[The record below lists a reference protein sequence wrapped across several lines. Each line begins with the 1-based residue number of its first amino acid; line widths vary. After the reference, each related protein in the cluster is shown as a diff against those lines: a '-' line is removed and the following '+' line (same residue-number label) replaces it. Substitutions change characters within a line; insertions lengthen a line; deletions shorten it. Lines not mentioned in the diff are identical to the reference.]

1 MSDKMKID
9 SQKLSLHPKRV
20 AQWLNAQDDWEKVKK
35 VYPIYMEVAP
45 IGACNHR
52 CTFCSVDYLGYQTVS
67 QKEENLVAALRDM
80 AENGVKSIMFAG
92 EGEPALWKPLP
103 DVLEKTKEFGLDY
116 AMTTNMVPF
125 TKANTEKF
133 IANCS
138 WIKASINAGSIE
150 DYEAIHQTKASD
162 FQKVM
167 KNFERSVEIKHQHNY
182 ECTLGGQMLLQPEN
196 KDHAITLAKRLR
208 DIGADYLVI
217 KPYTQ
222 SLYGISHTY
231 DGLRYDDMMYLKEEL
246 DSISTDS
253 FEVVFRAN
261 TMKKLNETVQPY
273 DKCYSTPTFWGYVMA
288 DGAVYSCGAHLSNE
302 HFKLGNINESSFSE
316 IWEGEGRKHN
326 YYHVKNDLCIKDCRK
341 NCRMDEVNRYL
352 WELKHPSP
360 HVNFI

>member
-1 MSDKMKID
+1 
-9 SQKLSLHPKRV
+9 V
-20 AQWLNAQDDWEKVKK
+20 
-35 VYPIYMEVAP
+35 
-45 IGACNHR
+45 
-52 CTFCSVDYLGYQTVS
+52 
-67 QKEENLVAALRDM
+67 
-80 AENGVKSIMFAG
+80 
-92 EGEPALWKPLP
+92 
-103 DVLEKTKEFGLDY
+103 FGLDY

-125 TKANTEKF
+125 TKVNTEKF

-138 WIKASINAGSIE
+138 WIKASINAGSAS
-150 DYEAIHQTKASD
+150 DYEAIHQTKPSD
-162 FQKVM
+162 FELVM
-167 KNFERSVEIKHQHNY
+167 KNFERSVDIKHQYNY
-182 ECTLGGQMLLQPEN
+182 ECTLGGQMLLLPEN
-196 KDHAITLAKRLR
+196 KNHAIDLAKRLR

-222 SLYGISHTY
+222 SLYGISHVY

-261 TMKKLNETVQPY
+261 TMKKLHETEQPY
-273 DKCYSTPTFWGYVMA
+273 DKCYSTPAFWGYIMA
-288 DGAVYSCGAHLSNE
+288 DGEVYSCGAHLSNE

-352 WELKHPSP
+352 WELNHPSP
-360 HVNFI
+360 HINFI